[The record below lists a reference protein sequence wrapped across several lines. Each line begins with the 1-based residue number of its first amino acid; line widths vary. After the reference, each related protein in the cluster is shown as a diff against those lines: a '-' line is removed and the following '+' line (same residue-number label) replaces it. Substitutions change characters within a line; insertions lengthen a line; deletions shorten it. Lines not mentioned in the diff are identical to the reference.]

1 MSNERVYIIEDE
13 AVVSEFLRTKLESI
27 DYDVVGEAKRG
38 EKAVEYCRDN
48 PVDMLLVDIRLDGEL
63 DGIETA
69 KKILQDTDCVIIYI
83 TAYSD
88 PELLERAKGTEPA
101 GYLIKPIDEEEL
113 VCTMEIALSNQ
124 SLKEQRD
131 RALREKEELLQEI
144 RDVVNRNARIMSEL
158 LDLQTQEDDV
168 IDLEGRGDEAF
179 ESMLDLKERLDTMDV
194 DGGTTS
200 GS

>member
-1 MSNERVYIIEDE
+1 MSNERVFIIEDE

-38 EKAVEYCRDN
+38 EKAVEYCRDH
-48 PVDMLLVDIRLDGEL
+48 PVDMLLVDIKLDGEL

-88 PELLERAKGTEPA
+88 TELLERAKGTEPA
-101 GYLIKPIDEEEL
+101 GYLIKPVDEEEL

-144 RDVVNRNARIMSEL
+144 RDVVNHNARIMSEL

-194 DGGTTS
+194 DGGD
-200 GS
+200 